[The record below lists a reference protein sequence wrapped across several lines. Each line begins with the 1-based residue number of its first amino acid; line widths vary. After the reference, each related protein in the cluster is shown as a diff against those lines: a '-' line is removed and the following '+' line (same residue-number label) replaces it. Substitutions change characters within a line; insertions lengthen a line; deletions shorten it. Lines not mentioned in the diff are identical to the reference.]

1 VEVASSLVGWP
12 GQWAARFTRDDAN
25 GLGEQAGQELTHFK
39 FLPGEEIRTPMI
51 AMMFWK
57 GEWIRSQNLWRRW
70 MIAYNVPRPGG
81 KLPPPQLE
89 SSSSAQY
96 IEMSDATE
104 ENQLAFIDR
113 YREEHIKIDY

>member
-1 VEVASSLVGWP
+1 
-12 GQWAARFTRDDAN
+12 
-25 GLGEQAGQELTHFK
+25 
-39 FLPGEEIRTPMI
+39 
-51 AMMFWK
+51 
-57 GEWIRSQNLWRRW
+57 

-113 YREEHIKIDY
+113 YREEHIKFDC